1 MILMYNTFVEQVIYG
16 TIRHGFDKL
25 KQAIYWEP
33 GTTEE
38 QLYAQIHRHQ
48 FPQIER
54 QAISSRKYVASG

>member
-1 MILMYNTFVEQVIYG
+1 MILMYTFVEQVIYG

-38 QLYAQIHRHQ
+38 QLYSQINRHQ